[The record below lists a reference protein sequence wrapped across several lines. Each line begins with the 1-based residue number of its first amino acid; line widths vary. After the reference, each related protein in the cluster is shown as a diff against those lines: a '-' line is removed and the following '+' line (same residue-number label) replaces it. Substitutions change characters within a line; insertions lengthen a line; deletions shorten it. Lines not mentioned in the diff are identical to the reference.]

1 MLKPLYILFAIL
13 VLLNSPSFSQLQSG
27 DSSSGVKSSKPD
39 TVSIM
44 RKPQHSPKRAS
55 VLSAICPGAGQ
66 VYNKKYWKLPILYGG
81 FAALV
86 YSAYFYQNEYDRF
99 RQALIDTRDSSAG
112 YKPRDP
118 ELRNVPSQY
127 LMNIRESYRES
138 RDLSAISIIGLYAI
152 NIIDAA
158 VDAHLKGFDVND
170 NLSMRIAP
178 DVRMTSFYTTYA
190 GISISLHFK

>member
-1 MLKPLYILFAIL
+1 MLKPLYTLVAILF
-13 VLLNSPSFSQLQSG
+13 LLHAPVFSQVQAG
-27 DSSSGVKSSKPD
+27 DTDNVNKNSKAD
-39 TVSIM
+39 TISIM
-44 RKPQHSPKRAS
+44 RKPMAPAKKAS
-55 VLSAICPGAGQ
+55 ILSAVLPGAGQ

-81 FAALV
+81 FVALA
-86 YSAYFYQNEYDRF
+86 YSVYFYQNEYDRF

-118 ELRNVPSQY
+118 ELRNVPAQY

-138 RDLSAISIIGLYAI
+138 RDLSAISIVGLYAI

-158 VDAHLKGFDVND
+158 VDAHLKGFDVNE

-178 DVRMTSFYTTYA
+178 DVRMTSFNTAYT

>member
-1 MLKPLYILFAIL
+1 MLRPLYILFAIL
-13 VLLNSPSFSQLQSG
+13 LLLNSPSFSQLQSG
-27 DSSSGVKSSKPD
+27 DSSSDVKSSKTD

-55 VLSAICPGAGQ
+55 LLSAICPGAGQ

-178 DVRMTSFYTTYA
+178 DVRMTSFYTAYT